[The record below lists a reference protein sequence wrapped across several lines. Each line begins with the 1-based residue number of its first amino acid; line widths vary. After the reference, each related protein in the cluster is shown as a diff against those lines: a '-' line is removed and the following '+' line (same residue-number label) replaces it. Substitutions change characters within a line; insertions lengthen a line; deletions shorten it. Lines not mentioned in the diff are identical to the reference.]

1 MPQKWALNLVDGS
14 HRAPILGLRIPMVN
28 GLGRQAAQHHT
39 DSTAEE
45 TKPFALIHVC
55 VRRKVTL
62 SMAG

>member
-1 MPQKWALNLVDGS
+1 
-14 HRAPILGLRIPMVN
+14 MVN